1 MLVLIYS
8 HMGCLLSVSFLD
20 CPHLTLCL
28 SVFTPLDYYLNTLVL
43 SVNLLLCWYSLSI
56 LFAIVMIYDS
66 SICVYLH
73 HYWSFFYPSFR
84 LFLCSSW
91 FQTCL
96 LSILCSWH
104 LNLFTIVMIY
114 WLFRLHKSIA
124 FSFSIRTSNLLSI
137 ILCFD
142 I

>member
-8 HMGCLLSVSFLD
+8 HMGCLLSVSFID
-20 CPHLTLCL
+20 CSHLTLCL
-28 SVFTPLDYYLNTLVL
+28 SVFTSLDYYLNTLVL

-56 LFAIVMIYDS
+56 LFAIIMIYVS
-66 SICVYLH
+66 SVGIYLD
-73 HYWSFFYPSFR
+73 YWPFFYISIH
-84 LFLCSSW
+84 LFIYFSYGC
-91 FQTCL
+91 QACL

-104 LNLFTIVMIY
+104 LNLFTIVMIH
-114 WLFRLHKSIA
+114 WLFRLHNSIA